1 MSLPSLCD
9 LRSLD
14 RVQTS
19 GQGSSRLLSVRERI
33 QKMIWR
39 RPDKA
44 VLDEII
50 KMFTVEPSLLASHL
64 TPSQVKKT
72 VIGINTQFQ
81 ETYKSFIQIMEEQ
94 SNAVFEALRP
104 TGLQR
109 PDNTV
114 IILLPLPTA
123 QEEIIDRLDDAVK
136 WSNPEVTD
144 CNIFF
149 KSYDDDIES
158 TLQTIATSISG
169 VTRVIL
175 EFPNLS
181 PEFLKAILGKV
192 LPTIRYAESVTKI
205 ELRNTHTW
213 FTRLGRE
220 IGDLLAE
227 VLNETA
233 NVNPSVKE
241 MQMFPLL
248 TMHTAPWFVAA
259 LDKFEPER
267 SEEDPITVT
276 ILQADLQEIEQI
288 NREITEDLLEKGID
302 LRAITNVNVNFAA
315 A

>member
-1 MSLPSLCD
+1 M
-9 LRSLD
+9 
-14 RVQTS
+14 
-19 GQGSSRLLSVRERI
+19 LSVRERI